1 MQFPRSVE
9 SRNVLR
15 LL

>member
-1 MQFPRSVE
+1 MQLNNAY

-15 LL
+15 L